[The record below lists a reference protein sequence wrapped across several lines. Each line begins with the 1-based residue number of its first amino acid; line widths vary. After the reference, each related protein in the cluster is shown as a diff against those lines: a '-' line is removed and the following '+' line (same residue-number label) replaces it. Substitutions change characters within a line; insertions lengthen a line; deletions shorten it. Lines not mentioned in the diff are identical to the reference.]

1 MCSGRRQRWLYNYIS
16 RYVWYVLGKVTGIY
30 VTLCVCD
37 ITAKTVRKLKWW
49 NRIAGVVAK
58 RKTSQKRNLFLR
70 VFNMHF
76 WNPTA
81 IKQGS
86 QWKWSAKRHHHDI
99 NMWQTPSFQQD
110 KNHNKHENWWK
121 RWADF
126 RAVRK
131 FKLSTCWIFSLLHP
145 THLAYQVVDGP
156 NVVQH
161 LVEVVES
168 GRNDRKN
175 ISDRNRKRYTQDHPQ
190 KIAVELM
197 KLPNIG
203 SWIEVKTSDPKALVL
218 LFLNLLHPTQPCGV
232 PECAKL
238 VYNPIETRLYHNS
251 IQYTSAQLQ
260 LGPCS
265 TRKQSDMM
273 GFKTR
278 TSSSS

>member
-1 MCSGRRQRWLYNYIS
+1 M
-16 RYVWYVLGKVTGIY
+16 
-30 VTLCVCD
+30 CVCD

-110 KNHNKHENWWK
+110 ENHNKHENWWK

-190 KIAVELM
+190 KNSCRTDETSKHWELNWSEDIR
-197 KLPNIG
+197 PQSFG
-203 SWIEVKTSDPKALVL
+203 SFISKPLAS
-218 LFLNLLHPTQPCGV
+218 HPTMW
-232 PECAKL
+232 
-238 VYNPIETRLYHNS
+238 
-251 IQYTSAQLQ
+251 
-260 LGPCS
+260 GPRV
-265 TRKQSDMM
+265 RKV
-273 GFKTR
+273 GL
-278 TSSSS
+278 